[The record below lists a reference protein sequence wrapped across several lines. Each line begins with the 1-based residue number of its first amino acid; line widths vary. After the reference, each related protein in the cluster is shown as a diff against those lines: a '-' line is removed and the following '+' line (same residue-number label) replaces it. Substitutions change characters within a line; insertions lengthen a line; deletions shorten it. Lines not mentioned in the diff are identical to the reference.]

1 MRHSNHAIRGNGQP
15 EAAARRRRPIV
26 GLVGLALLVL
36 IAGCGP
42 SAVGTPSAAPAA
54 TPVPTPDPH
63 LHAPVTADQIYL
75 AIASAHLSLYSN
87 NALLDQGTIVKRI
100 NADLDGWPL
109 RITAYASVA
118 DLLKA
123 RTWKV
128 GDAPGRGEAPYTFE
142 ALNIT
147 IEYGP
152 ITGAMPVEP
161 DSAHQATAATIVGIL
176 DPLLWPI
183 EQHSVMAI
191 ASRTIPPPSA
201 TPAPSKPPKTPSP
214 KPTKKP

>member
-1 MRHSNHAIRGNGQP
+1 MRHSNHANRRPDRAIGRGVP
-15 EAAARRRRPIV
+15 AVVLAWLAFVAIVAAA
-26 GLVGLALLVL
+26 
-36 IAGCGP
+36 CGP
-42 SAVGTPSAAPAA
+42 SAAGSSSPSAAP
-54 TPVPTPDPH
+54 TPQPTPDPH
-63 LHAPVTADQIYL
+63 LKAPVTADEIYI
-75 AIASAHLSLYSN
+75 AIAGAHLQLYPN
-87 NALLDQGTIVKRI
+87 NALIDQGTIVKRI

-201 TPAPSKPPKTPSP
+201 TPAPTKPAKTPSP
-214 KPTKKP
+214 TKKP